1 MLLSCTPIIMV
12 KFEVKA
18 VFQMELHTNQE
29 KEVPIKANKNTFVIK
44 FKMNG

>member
-1 MLLSCTPIIMV
+1 MLSCTPIIMV

-29 KEVPIKANKNTFVIK
+29 KEGTNKSK
-44 FKMNG
+44 LKYLRD